1 MKRRFGTIDLDTG
14 EVFEEGV
21 AVWVGKKVRV
31 TERFFMVFQD
41 ALESL
46 AVDREL
52 TEEPRRVLLFMF
64 SRLDFEN
71 FIQLEQAEI
80 SSKLG
85 IARPNVS
92 RAIKLLVDKKIL
104 FRGPKIGRSSSFR
117 LNPHYGWKGK
127 VSSLREAQRNHL
139 ELISSKSDNP
149 EGAVPE

>member
-1 MKRRFGTIDLDTG
+1 MSKRRFGTIDLDTG
-14 EVFEEGV
+14 EVFEEGI

-31 TERFFMVFQD
+31 NERFFMVFQD

-52 TEEPRRVLLFMF
+52 TEEPRRILLFMF

-71 FIQLEQAEI
+71 FIQLEQSEI
-80 SSKLG
+80 SSKLS
-85 IARPNVS
+85 IARPHVS
-92 RAIKLLVDKKIL
+92 RAIKLLIDKQIL

-127 VSSLREAQRNHL
+127 VSNLREAQRDHIRLVTNM
-139 ELISSKSDNP
+139 DT
-149 EGAVPE
+149 